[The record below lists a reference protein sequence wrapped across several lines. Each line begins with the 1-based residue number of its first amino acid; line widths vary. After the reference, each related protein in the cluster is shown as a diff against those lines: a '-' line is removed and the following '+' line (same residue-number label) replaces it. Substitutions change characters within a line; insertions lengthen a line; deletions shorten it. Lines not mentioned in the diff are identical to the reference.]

1 MREHVESFK
10 EEVLALNDF
19 MARNPE
25 IGGEEYKSSGAM
37 VRLLTKHGIKV
48 EYPFAG
54 MDTAFRGIINE
65 GKGRKA
71 AILAE
76 YDALRGIGHGCG
88 HCASGSISVLAA
100 LVLNMIK
107 DQIPAEIHIIGTPD
121 EEMRG
126 GKVTMA
132 NNGVFNGYDFAIMI
146 HMSNKNALYSGFL
159 ALNAYEF
166 SFHGKPAHAASI
178 PWEGRNALN
187 AARLF
192 MDATDMM
199 RQHVMEDV
207 RLHGYIKSG
216 GDASNTVPHLAVVE
230 MLVRAKERDYADE
243 LSKWVID
250 CAQAAALATRT
261 SYTVEQ
267 LGEKFD
273 GMKRVTAGEK
283 LLKKIYD
290 DIGLP
295 VLDLGSQTGGSS
307 DIGNVS
313 RICPAFHPYISIGEK
328 YNGHTLEFAQA
339 MTGER
344 THKAILDGGEI
355 IARFVKDVYNTPWL
369 IEEMW
374 NEFKGDQVQGGVE

>member
-1 MREHVESFK
+1 MKEYIESVK
-10 EEVLALNDF
+10 DEVLSLNDF
-19 MARNPE
+19 MAINPE
-25 IGGEEYKSSGAM
+25 IGGEEYKSSGAI
-37 VRLLTKHGIKV
+37 VRLLSKHGIKV

-65 GKGRKA
+65 GKDKKA
-71 AILAE
+71 GILVE

-100 LVLNMIK
+100 LVLNMMK
-107 DQIPAEIHIIGTPD
+107 DQIPAEVHIIGTPD

-132 NNGVFNGYDFAIMI
+132 NNGIFDGYDFAIMI

-159 ALNAYEF
+159 ALDAYEF

-192 MDATDMM
+192 MDSTDMM
-199 RQHVMEDV
+199 RQHVREDV
-207 RLHGYIKSG
+207 RIHGYIKNG

-230 MLVRAKERDYADE
+230 MLVRAKDREYVDE
-243 LSKWVID
+243 LSEWVRD
-250 CAQAAALATRT
+250 CAKAAALATRT

-273 GMKRVTAGEK
+273 GMKRIKAGERILKEIYEDMK
-283 LLKKIYD
+283 LTVI
-290 DIGLP
+290 
-295 VLDLGSQTGGSS
+295 DLGEQTGGSS

-313 RICPAFHPYISIGEK
+313 RVCPAFHPYISIGEEL
-328 YNGHTLEFAQA
+328 NGHTVEFARA
-339 MTGER
+339 MTEDR
-344 THKAILDGGEI
+344 THRAILDGGEI
-355 IARFVKDVYNTPWL
+355 IARFVNDIYNTPGALDELWK
-369 IEEMW
+369 
-374 NEFKGDQVQGGVE
+374 EFRGE